1 MPTLNLKS
9 FRPLAFSL
17 VLLTIGA
24 TQRSQAQEVPEDLI
38 GDEHVREEFGIN
50 EFTTPSI
57 KKLFAD
63 LDDLG
68 TLPYDK
74 LKRNYKAVSSRD
86 RSILALNLG
95 ILISDG
101 FLVVQSEKIAELQ
114 KVGSEV
120 LKQAKALGSGMRVTK
135 HTKALLENSGLGE
148 WEKLKTELAKTQ
160 VDVEAEMVMLR
171 DVDIAHMVALGG
183 WLRAFE
189 IAATTS
195 LDPFSSKKASKLI
208 RPDLV
213 HYFHDS
219 LQGLEPK
226 LREKQHIKDLIKGVG
241 ELRELIDLPPDTKID
256 EERTE
261 KLLKKSQELIK
272 VINSPEDKK

>member
-1 MPTLNLKS
+1 MRLPSLKNLV
-9 FRPLAFSL
+9 FSSA
-17 VLLTIGA
+17 LLTIGFA
-24 TQRSQAQEVPEDLI
+24 PTVFAQEVPEDLI
-38 GDEHVREEFGIN
+38 DDEHVREEFGIN

-57 KKLFAD
+57 KKLFED

-74 LKRNYKAVSSRD
+74 LKRDYKAVNTRD

-114 KVGSEV
+114 NVGKEV
-120 LKQAKALGSGMRVTK
+120 LKQAKYLGSGMRVTK
-135 HTKALLENSGLGE
+135 HTKSLLENSGLGE
-148 WEKLKTELAKTQ
+148 WDKLKSKLAETQ

-171 DVDIAHMVALGG
+171 DVDIAHLVALGG

-189 IAATTS
+189 IVATTS
-195 LDPFSSKKASKLI
+195 LDPFSTKKATKLV

-213 HYFHDS
+213 QYFHES
-219 LQGLEPK
+219 LQGLEPN
-226 LREKQHIKDLIKGVG
+226 LREKKHIQDLITGVG
-241 ELRELIDLPPDTKID
+241 ELRELLDLPPDTKID
-256 EERTE
+256 EDRT
-261 KLLKKSQELIK
+261 KRLLKKSQQLIK
-272 VINSPEDKK
+272 IVNAQPSN